1 MAKAAIHS
9 AGGVVVRK
17 GARPAIAIVR
27 RSKDGHWV
35 LPRGKLKRKER
46 PVVGA
51 RREAVEETGHKVSV
65 HDYIGAIVYPSQGRT
80 KLVQFWHMRAAKNP
94 SRDLMPDIAAV
105 AWLPLPRAIKRLSS
119 PIEKLFLQSVGREL
133 LPKRKRGDKKRR
145 ASKKRGGKSRRSRR

>member
-17 GARPAIAIVR
+17 GARPAIAVVK

-65 HDYIGAIVYPSQGRT
+65 HDYIGAIVYPSQGRS
-80 KLVQFWHMRAAKNP
+80 KLVQFWHMRAARNP
-94 SRDLMPDIAAV
+94 SRDLMSDIAQV
-105 AWLPLPRAIKRLSS
+105 AWLPLGQAVKRLSS
-119 PIEKLFLQSVGREL
+119 PLEKLFLQSVGREL
-133 LPKRKRGDKKRR
+133 LPKRRRKKQRRGKKR
-145 ASKKRGGKSRRSRR
+145 KGRGRGSRQ

>member
-17 GARPAIAIVR
+17 GARPAIAIVK
-27 RSKDGHWV
+27 RSKDGRWV

-65 HDYIGAIVYPSQGRT
+65 HHYIGAIVYPSQGRS
-80 KLVQFWHMRAAKNP
+80 KLVQFWHMRAARHP

-105 AWLPLPRAIKRLSS
+105 AWLPLPRAIKRLNS
-119 PIEKLFLQSVGREL
+119 PVEKLFLQSVGRDL
-133 LPKRKRGDKKRR
+133 LPKRKPPKKKRKR
-145 ASKKRGGKSRRSRR
+145 SKKARKRR